1 MEFNLDL
8 LKKYADETFIC
19 YEKHPTAD
27 RYIFGYYSGDF
38 KPIVWNEMTKHCR
51 GMILD
56 GMGKVVEHP
65 FMKFWTFKQYLSKD
79 TILLNDNQIMKLP
92 HGKFKIMEKID
103 GTMCTLYWINNQPY
117 LATQRSFT
125 NPKAV
130 EATKILYDKYKHVF
144 QRFDRNYTYIFE
156 AVYPESN
163 VLIDYGSTRD
173 LFLIG
178 KVNKK
183 TGKPC
188 DIEDIGFPMAK
199 DYTKE
204 YGHVIDFNELISL
217 NLPNHEGFVIYLAN
231 GNMIKLKFPWYQE
244 AHRILDSILNYD
256 RKLYLKV
263 KELRQIL
270 KVPVMSI
277 SRNDVCKALQN
288 KDFKLNSILQNVP
301 SYFYMMGF
309 ENWLQDVKN
318 RIVEDSEKGTNID
331 YNAEFSKAIEV
342 FDIDERMSTPN
353 IYETSVINWK
363 KRYLK

>member
-38 KPIVWNEMTKHCR
+38 KPIVWNKVTKHCR
-51 GMILD
+51 GIILD
-56 GMGKVVEHP
+56 GKGKVIEHP

-92 HGKFKIMEKID
+92 RGKIKIMEKID
-103 GTMCTLYWINNQPY
+103 GTMCTLYWIGNQPN

-125 NPKAV
+125 NPKAQ
-130 EATKILYDKYKHVF
+130 EATKILYDKYKHTF

-163 VLIDYGSTRD
+163 VLIDYGTTRD

-178 KVNKK
+178 KVDKK
-183 TGKPC
+183 TGMPC
-188 DIEDIGFPMAK
+188 DIDEMGFPMAK

-204 YGHVIDFNELISL
+204 YGHITDFNELISL
-217 NLPNHEGFVIYLAN
+217 NLPNQEGFVIYLEN
-231 GNMIKLKFPWYQE
+231 GNMLKLKFPWYQE
-244 AHRILDSILNYD
+244 AHRILDSILNLD

-263 KELRQIL
+263 KELRQVL
-270 KVPVMSI
+270 HAPAPSI
-277 SRNDVCKALQN
+277 TSADVYKALQDKN
-288 KDFKLNSILQNVP
+288 CHLNSILRNVP

-309 ENWLQDVKN
+309 ENWLQNVKN
-318 RIVEDSEKGTNID
+318 SFVETKGGINRIQDKT
-331 YNAEFSKAIEV
+331 IEV
-342 FDIDERMSTPN
+342 FDIDERMKTPN
-353 IYETSVINWK
+353 VYETSVINWK

>member
-38 KPIVWNEMTKHCR
+38 KPIVWNKVTKHCR
-51 GMILD
+51 GIILD
-56 GMGKVVEHP
+56 GKGKVIEHP

-92 HGKFKIMEKID
+92 RGKIKIMEKID
-103 GTMCTLYWINNQPY
+103 GTMCTLYWIGNQPY

-125 NPKAV
+125 NPKAQ
-130 EATKILYDKYKHVF
+130 EATKILYDKYKHTF
-144 QRFDRNYTYIFE
+144 QRFYIFE

-163 VLIDYGSTRD
+163 VLIDYGTTRD

-178 KVNKK
+178 KVDKK
-183 TGKPC
+183 TGMPC
-188 DIEDIGFPMAK
+188 DIDEMGFPMAK

-204 YGHVIDFNELISL
+204 YGHITDFNELISL
-217 NLPNHEGFVIYLAN
+217 NLPNQEGFVIYLEN
-231 GNMIKLKFPWYQE
+231 GNMLKLKFPWYQE
-244 AHRILDSILNYD
+244 AHRILDSILNLD

-263 KELRQIL
+263 KELRQVL
-270 KVPVMSI
+270 HAPTPSI
-277 SRNDVCKALQN
+277 TSADVYKALQD
-288 KDFKLNSILQNVP
+288 KDCHLNSILRNVP

-309 ENWLQDVKN
+309 ENWLQNVKN
-318 RIVEDSEKGTNID
+318 RFVETKGGINRIQDKTM
-331 YNAEFSKAIEV
+331 EV
-342 FDIDERMSTPN
+342 FDIDERMKTPN
-353 IYETSVINWK
+353 VYETSVINWK

>member
-8 LKKYADETFIC
+8 LRRYADETFIC
-19 YEKHPTAD
+19 YEKHPNAD
-27 RYIFGYYSGDF
+27 MYIFGYYSGDF
-38 KPIVWNEMTKHCR
+38 KPIVWNKVTKHCR

-92 HGKFKIMEKID
+92 QGKFKIMEKVD
-103 GTMCTLYWINNQPY
+103 GTMCTLYWIGNQPY

-125 NPKAV
+125 NPKAQ
-130 EATKILYDKYKHVF
+130 EATKILYDKYKHTF

-163 VLIDYGSTRD
+163 VLIDYGTTRD

-178 KVNKK
+178 KVDKK
-183 TGKPC
+183 TGMPC
-188 DIEDIGFPMAK
+188 DIDEMGFTMAK

-204 YGHVIDFNELISL
+204 YGRITDFNELISL
-217 NLPNHEGFVIYLAN
+217 NLPNQEGFVIYLEN
-231 GNMIKLKFPWYQE
+231 GNMLKLKFPWYQE
-244 AHRILDSILNYD
+244 AHRILDSILNLD
-256 RKLYLKV
+256 RKLYQKV
-263 KELRQIL
+263 KELRQVL
-270 KVPVMSI
+270 HAPAPSI
-277 SRNDVCKALQN
+277 TSADVYKALQD
-288 KDFKLNSILQNVP
+288 KDCHLNSILRNVP

-309 ENWLQDVKN
+309 EHWLQNVKN
-318 RIVEDSEKGTNID
+318 RFVETKGGINRIQDKTM
-331 YNAEFSKAIEV
+331 EV
-342 FDIDERMSTPN
+342 FDIDERMKTPN
-353 IYETSVINWK
+353 VYETSVINWK